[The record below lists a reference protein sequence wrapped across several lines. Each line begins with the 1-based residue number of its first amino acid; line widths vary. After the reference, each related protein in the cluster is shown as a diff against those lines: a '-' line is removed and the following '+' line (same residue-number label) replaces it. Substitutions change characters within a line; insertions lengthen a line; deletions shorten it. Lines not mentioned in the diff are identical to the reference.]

1 MEQPRFEF
9 DHKQNAEL
17 EQLCGKSRIAA
28 IAIGLLVALDVTSQF
43 SSTEASSGLASL
55 LAIASFLAGA
65 YSCYALICS
74 SQRLSKVT
82 QTNGEDLRLLFSSLQ
97 YFENCFIGLALAI
110 FFHLMIHFVGNQ

>member
-1 MEQPRFEF
+1 MDQQNFEF

-17 EQLCGKSRIAA
+17 EELSAKSRIAA
-28 IAIGLLVALDVTSQF
+28 IAIGLLVVLDVFFQF
-43 SSTEASSGLASL
+43 SSTEASSWLASL

-74 SQRLSKVT
+74 SQRLSKAT
-82 QTNGEDLRLLFSSLQ
+82 QTNGQDLRHLFSSLQ

-110 FFHLMIHFVGNQ
+110 FFHLSIHFVSN